1 MSLKITSRPW
11 ISLYVY
17 YHEDP
22 TPLLVKCLHPLAEE
36 LHQSK
41 QIQAYFYVRYWEGG
55 PHVRFRVLPHPEI
68 NRDQLSST
76 IRHRIE
82 QYLLEHPSEVV
93 IDPERYAKASAYF
106 SQFELGQVKPFE
118 LRPNNS
124 VLEVT
129 YVPEFQS
136 YGGERAIPIVEE
148 QFFASSQIGLQL
160 LEQEISADRRIGRAM
175 LMMLSGLHAFTP
187 RPDELQHWFTVYNR
201 NWMPALQP
209 NPEAFAEIFRKR
221 FERQREHLKLF
232 VHQVLQVTPRTDD
245 VMQHWRN
252 SQQRLYKQLH
262 QLAEEQLLEYNLR
275 PLPIRDLP
283 IIALNT
289 LHMHNNRIGIS
300 LHEEAYLTFLLK
312 EALAALALETNWPMA
327 ADD

>member
-1 MSLKITSRPW
+1 MNSEITDRSW

-22 TPLLVKCLHPLAEE
+22 TPLLVGCLSPLAEE
-36 LHQSK
+36 LYQNE

-55 PHVRFRVLPHPEI
+55 PHVRFRVLPKPLI
-68 NRDQLSST
+68 NRKSLRLT
-76 IRHRIE
+76 IAHRIE
-82 QYLLEHPSEVV
+82 RYLLEHPSRVS

-124 VLEVT
+124 VLEVP

-148 QFFASSQIGLQL
+148 QFFASSQVSLQL
-160 LEQEISADRRIGRAM
+160 LEQKVSADRRVGRAM

-187 RPDELQHWFTVYNR
+187 HLDQLQHWFTVYNH

-209 NPEAFAEIFRKR
+209 NPDAFAEIFQKR
-221 FERQREHLKLF
+221 FDRQREHLTLF
-232 VHQVLQVTPRTDD
+232 VHQVLQVTPPTDN
-245 VMQHWRN
+245 VMRQWRS

-262 QLAEEQLLEYNLR
+262 QLNKVQPLEYNFR
-275 PLPIRDLP
+275 PLPTRDLP

-289 LHMHNNRIGIS
+289 LHMHNNRMGIS

-312 EALAALALETNWPMA
+312 EALAALTSQTHLPMA